1 MAPQPLSFTHVSQEQ
16 WHPAMPFKATRSRC
30 RGARVFTA
38 TCATTTRVE
47 PNAELVQRAIDRDR
61 AAVHQLVTAL
71 SPVVQGRIAKA
82 LTRRRGPEGQ
92 RDLAA
97 EVEDL
102 TQEVFLALFDHG
114 GRALR
119 AWDPKRSPLGAFVAL
134 IADHQVFSILRS
146 GKRRPWTDEIDILHA
161 PDTAAPIA
169 QNREA
174 RAASNQALDSLLDR
188 LRADLSVRGFELFTR
203 LFVDEQS
210 VETVSAELGMSADAI
225 YAWRSRLAKVVKTL
239 AAERDPFEVS
249 ATANRART
257 PAAEQA
263 R

>member
-1 MAPQPLSFTHVSQEQ
+1 
-16 WHPAMPFKATRSRC
+16 
-30 RGARVFTA
+30 
-38 TCATTTRVE
+38 VE
-47 PNAELVQRAIDRDR
+47 PNAELVQRAIDRDP

-82 LTRRRGPEGQ
+82 LMRRRGPHGQ
-92 RDLAA
+92 RRDVAQ

-134 IADHQVFSILRS
+134 IADHQVFSIFRS
-146 GKRRPWTDEIDILHA
+146 GKRRPWTDDIDILHA
-161 PDTAAPIA
+161 PDTTIA
-169 QNREA
+169 STANDPEA
-174 RAASNQALDSLLDR
+174 RVASKQALDSLLDR

-203 LFVDEQS
+203 LFVEEQS

-239 AAERDPFEVS
+239 SAEPDAFEMSETAARM
-249 ATANRART
+249 RT
-257 PAAEQA
+257 SPVEQSP
-263 R
+263 